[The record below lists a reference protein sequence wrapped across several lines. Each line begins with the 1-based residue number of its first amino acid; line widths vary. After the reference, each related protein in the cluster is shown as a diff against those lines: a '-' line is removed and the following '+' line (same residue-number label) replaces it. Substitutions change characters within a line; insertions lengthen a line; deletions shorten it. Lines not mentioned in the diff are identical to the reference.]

1 MGDAKVRQ
9 ALLWHWRHEMEAAE
23 TYRQLAEQETDA
35 RRRMMRSFD
44 PPSRAA

>member
-1 MGDAKVRQ
+1 MGDAKIRQ
-9 ALLWHWRHEMEAAE
+9 ALLEHWRHEMEAAA

-44 PPSRAA
+44 PSGRAA